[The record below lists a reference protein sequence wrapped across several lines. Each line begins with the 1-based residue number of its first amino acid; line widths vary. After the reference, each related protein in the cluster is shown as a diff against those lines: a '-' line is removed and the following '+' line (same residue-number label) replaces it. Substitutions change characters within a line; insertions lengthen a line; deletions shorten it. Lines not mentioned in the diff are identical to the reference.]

1 MSKLW
6 DHFLCYVFIDE
17 LFSVD
22 SVTLLPDCQA
32 IDGHGFFH
40 PVVLM
45 KNINSLTDVLGSFL
59 WKILSS
65 LLCVKLFELDQN
77 SI

>member
-22 SVTLLPDCQA
+22 SVTLLLDCQA
-32 IDGHGFFH
+32 IDGHGFFR

-45 KNINSLTDVLGSFL
+45 KSINSLTDVLGSC
-59 WKILSS
+59 S
-65 LLCVKLFELDQN
+65 
-77 SI
+77 